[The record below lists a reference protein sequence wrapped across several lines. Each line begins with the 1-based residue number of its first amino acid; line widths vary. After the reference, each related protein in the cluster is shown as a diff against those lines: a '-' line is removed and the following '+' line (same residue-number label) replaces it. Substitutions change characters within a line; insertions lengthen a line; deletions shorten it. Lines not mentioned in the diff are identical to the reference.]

1 MLARNVLWG
10 SMAHTGTYSDENK
23 EVILLFVKL
32 KYPYSIFLVSGYIM
46 SCFALENCI
55 LDFVFAPL
63 KPLAK

>member
-1 MLARNVLWG
+1 MLARSVLWG

-23 EVILLFVKL
+23 EVILLFVKT
-32 KYPYSIFLVSGYIM
+32 KISVSGYII